1 MIIAYL
7 CVGMFLSLICYM
19 VYFHVKLKDDVI
31 SSPYNRRQDTYAEHV
46 VRGEIRASGGEVLA
60 KTETDGEGNEQRVYP
75 YGRVFAHAVGYDSN
89 GRGGIELSKNSQ
101 LLTSHAFLLE
111 QVQNGLTD
119 QKNQGDNVITTLDA
133 NLQQVAY
140 DALGNNQGAVVVLE
154 ADTGKVLALV
164 SKPDFDPNTL
174 AADWDAMV
182 ADENNSS
189 LVNRA
194 TQGLY
199 PPGSTFKII
208 TGLAYLRDKGTL
220 EGFSYNCA
228 GEITQD
234 GYTLHCYDGEVH
246 GQEDFTKAFAKS
258 CNTAFAEIG
267 MQTSLSV
274 FQKTAKDLLFNT
286 DLSLGDMLS
295 NSSSFTL
302 DKDAGRPLTMQT
314 SIGQGNTLVTPM
326 HMAMIT
332 SAIANGG
339 TAMKPYLVDEIQSYE
354 GNRVK
359 KYTPKTYA
367 TLMTEQEAQTLS
379 ALMQEVTASGTARSL
394 SGTGYTVAGKTGS
407 AEHAGSDIPHSWFV
421 GFSNVEDP
429 DIVVSI
435 ISEGSG
441 TGSQVAVPIAKKIFD
456 AYYNS

>member
-46 VRGEIRASGGEVLA
+46 VRGEIRAAGGEVLA

-302 DKDAGRPLTMQT
+302 DESAGRPLTMQT

-359 KYTPKTYA
+359 KYTPKTYG
-367 TLMTEQEAQTLS
+367 TLMTEQEAQTLN

-394 SGTGYTVAGKTGS
+394 SGAGYTVAGKTGS